1 MDFKRIGRPPKYE
14 TPEQMEKDMLVY
26 FHSLM
31 DDKHKVWVRQ
41 PTVSG
46 LAFHL
51 GMSTRALLDYN
62 KKDEFLPI
70 VTRGKAMC
78 ELFLEENAITNKSK
92 NPLSL
97 LSMNFGRT
105 EVTKQTIEHT
115 GKAWDNIVNARQQ
128 SGIEEENDDD

>member
-14 TPEQMEKDMLVY
+14 TVEQMQKDIEEYFMALV
-26 FHSLM
+26 
-31 DDKHKVWVRQ
+31 DDKGIWLRP

-51 GMSTRALLDYN
+51 GMTTRALLDYN
-62 KKDEFLPI
+62 KKDEFLPTI
-70 VTRGKAMC
+70 TRAKAIC

-92 NPLSL
+92 NPISL

-105 EVTKQTIEHT
+105 ETSRVEVNHKGSLIEAIKR
-115 GKAWDNIVNARQQ
+115 GDQQ
-128 SGIEEENDDD
+128 VGMEDGEEN